1 MEPNTVLP
9 TSHRTSADSWQ
20 SSSINSNAQNVS
32 GQIRLQPTSSEV
44 ISNLITSLSS
54 MPALTAQSSDHPVVS
69 PLASPPG
76 SPNSTSPFNLSGQNN
91 NHSPLFSY
99 YDNDILQKKYS
110 SNRRVDLDLSPN
122 KITGKIFEV
131 RSPDSLS
138 ALSELSSPESPS
150 FFPTAINSSLKDE
163 PIPSSRHSDV
173 INRKS
178 VGNLSAELSDAPTN
192 IERKSLDDW
201 SRKRVVYS
209 RSKEHLRDR
218 EQVRKDS
225 VNTTKSLR
233 NPTRPSNERFSLMSE
248 ETANRE
254 LEASKSN
261 KQIKSWGLSIPVRQ
275 SSLLYIERS
284 SRPLFKSNPCITADD
299 NNSANEESK
308 RAHMKQTGRDSATI
322 HIEDAHELPSDLPH
336 IISKFPNENSSHTL
350 PTPQNTDRDSRPE
363 SSFSS
368 RKSRLSRPASSPRT
382 NTQSRLINNEQ
393 NNVDDR
399 PSSAGSIDEAV
410 EAYLC
415 APRLSQK
422 IKHPQTG
429 RVISF
434 SEVGDSEGFAVFCC
448 VGMGL
453 TRYVTAFYDELA
465 STLKL
470 RLITP
475 DRPGVGDS
483 QSYNDGTA
491 TPLSWPDD
499 VYAICQSLKIT
510 KFSLLAHSAGAI
522 YALATALRMPHH
534 IRGRIH
540 LLAPWIPPSQMNAV
554 GGQVCLPPN
563 NSLPTSQRILRVLP
577 TPILKA
583 ANSSFISAT
592 SNSLTSSLPKQRKI
606 KRTSTGNSV
615 VTSVGKENTR
625 HSSLMFLDSFSSP
638 TDHIDDSHLR
648 SEAAILVAAA
658 NSLAVK
664 ERQMTYQS
672 RLTQAIWDLATQGA
686 NPAID
691 LLICLERRHTIG
703 FRYVDI
709 TRAVVIYHG
718 SKDTRVPV
726 ENVLWMGKTMRR
738 CDVRVLEGEGHSLM
752 ASASIMSCVL
762 TEIAKEWEDWIKVTS
777 SSGVHRNDGIRRTL
791 RERASL
797 GAFR

>member
-1 MEPNTVLP
+1 
-9 TSHRTSADSWQ
+9 
-20 SSSINSNAQNVS
+20 
-32 GQIRLQPTSSEV
+32 
-44 ISNLITSLSS
+44 
-54 MPALTAQSSDHPVVS
+54 MPALTARSSDHPVVS

-76 SPNSTSPFNLSGQNN
+76 SPNSTSPCNSSGQNN
-91 NHSPLFSY
+91 NHSSSFGY
-99 YDNDILQKKYS
+99 YDRDTLPKKYPS
-110 SNRRVDLDLSPN
+110 SSKVNLDQFPD
-122 KITGKIFEV
+122 KITETFFEL
-131 RSPDSLS
+131 RSSDSLS
-138 ALSELSSPESPS
+138 VLSGLSSLESPS
-150 FFPTAINSSLKDE
+150 NFSTVFNSSLKDE
-163 PIPSSRHSDV
+163 SRPTSRHSDV
-173 INRKS
+173 NNRKS
-178 VGNLSAELSDAPTN
+178 FRNFGVELSDAPTD

-201 SRKRVVYS
+201 SKKRVVHS
-209 RSKEHLRDR
+209 RSKEYLRER
-218 EQVRKDS
+218 EQVKKYS
-225 VNTTKSLR
+225 INTTKSLR
-233 NPTRPSNERFSLMSE
+233 NSTRPINELFSLTSE
-248 ETANRE
+248 ETVNRD
-254 LEASKSN
+254 LESFKSN

-275 SSLLYIERS
+275 SSLPYTERS
-284 SRPLFKSNPCITADD
+284 SRPNFSKSSPCITADN
-299 NNSANEESK
+299 NNSTNEELK
-308 RAHMKQTGRDSATI
+308 RAHMKQYGGDSATI
-322 HIEDAHELPSDLPH
+322 HNEDTHELPFDIPH
-336 IISKFPNENSSHTL
+336 TISKFPNEDSSHTL
-350 PTPQNTDRDSRPE
+350 PTSQNTDRESRPE
-363 SSFSS
+363 SSFSI
-368 RKSRLSRPASSPRT
+368 RKRRSSRPASSSKTSAQPRIV
-382 NTQSRLINNEQ
+382 SNEQ
-393 NNVDDR
+393 SNVDDR

-483 QSYNDGTA
+483 ESYNDGTA

-583 ANSSFISAT
+583 ANSSFMSAT

-606 KRTSTGNSV
+606 KRASTGNSI
-615 VTSVGKENTR
+615 VTSVGKENIR
-625 HSSLMFLDSFSSP
+625 HSSLMLLDSFSSP
-638 TDHIDDSHLR
+638 TDHIDDAHLR
-648 SEAAILVAAA
+648 SEAAILAAAA

-777 SSGVHRNDGIRRTL
+777 SSGLHRNEGIRRTL

>member
-20 SSSINSNAQNVS
+20 SSSINSYAQNVS
-32 GQIRLQPTSSEV
+32 GQIRLEPTSSEV

-54 MPALTAQSSDHPVVS
+54 MPALTAQSSDHHVVS

-91 NHSPLFSY
+91 NHSPSFSY

-110 SNRRVDLDLSPN
+110 FNRRVDLDQSLN
-122 KITGKIFEV
+122 KITENFFEV

-163 PIPSSRHSDV
+163 PISSSRHSDV

-201 SRKRVVYS
+201 SRKRVVYR
-209 RSKEHLRDR
+209 RSKEHQRDR

-261 KQIKSWGLSIPVRQ
+261 KQIKSWGLSIP
-275 SSLLYIERS
+275 
-284 SRPLFKSNPCITADD
+284 
-299 NNSANEESK
+299 

-322 HIEDAHELPSDLPH
+322 HIEDAHELPSDFSH

-350 PTPQNTDRDSRPE
+350 PTSQNTDRDSRPE
-363 SSFSS
+363 SSFSN
-368 RKSRLSRPASSPRT
+368 RKSRLSRPASSPKT
-382 NTQSRLINNEQ
+382 NTQSRIINNEQ

-554 GGQVCLPPN
+554 GGQVCLPPS

-577 TPILKA
+577 TPILRA

-625 HSSLMFLDSFSSP
+625 HSSLLFLDSFSSP
-638 TDHIDDSHLR
+638 TDHIDDAHLR

-726 ENVLWMGKTMRR
+726 ENVLWMGKAMRR

-777 SSGVHRNDGIRRTL
+777 SSGVHRNDGIRRTI
-791 RERASL
+791 RERASI